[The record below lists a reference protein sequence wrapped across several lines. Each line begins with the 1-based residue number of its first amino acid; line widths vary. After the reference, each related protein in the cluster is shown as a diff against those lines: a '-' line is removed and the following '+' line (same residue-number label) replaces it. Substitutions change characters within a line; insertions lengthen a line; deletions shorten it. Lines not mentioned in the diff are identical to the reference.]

1 MRYDA
6 IVFDLGNTLL
16 PWGDGQTAAL
26 YEALAR
32 TLTDALGPV
41 PDFKERARR
50 LRDAVGDRKYTTMR
64 EATVEEYVE
73 IFCDGAAPA
82 GLADAVGSTVHDV
95 FLKSARFPAGTRELL
110 ERLAGQCP
118 LAVLSNF
125 FMTAPVDETLKR
137 EDLFDLFRH
146 VEVSATSGFLKPH
159 PTPFRIVLDRLGT
172 AAERTLMVGDDYWA
186 DIVGG
191 HRAGLQTALTHEH
204 RQGPMSDPRT
214 PDIAPDRVLQS
225 VAELLE
231 D

>member
-16 PWGDGQTAAL
+16 PWGDEQTADL

-41 PDFKERARR
+41 PDFQERARR

-64 EATVEEYVE
+64 EASVEEYVE

-82 GLADAVGSTVHDV
+82 GLADAVGRTVHEV
-95 FLKSARFPAGTRELL
+95 FLESARFPNGTRDLL
-110 ERLAGQCP
+110 ERLAGRQP

-125 FMTAPVDETLKR
+125 FMTAPVEETLRR
-137 EDLFDLFRH
+137 EGILDLFRH
-146 VEVSATSGFLKPH
+146 VEVSATSGFMKPH
-159 PTPFRIVLDRLGT
+159 PTPFRIVLEKLGT
-172 AAERTLMVGDDYWA
+172 PAERTLMVGDDYWA

-191 HRAGLQTALTHEH
+191 HRAGLRTALTHEH
-204 RQGPMSDPRT
+204 RQGPASDPRT

-225 VAELLE
+225 IAELLE
-231 D
+231 G